1 MESTQWDQGLSAI
14 TSRPSSNGTTPMVT
28 WLDGLASANDNK
40 RVQLFRGAI
49 PTGDLPAWSNFISL
63 INTSKLR
70 GELDL
75 RRKFYMRVPIK
86 DDPDLL
92 KLLTGVAKLRALL
105 AARLNKTVR
114 VLNAYINIATEE
126 ERWPSH
132 ADPEDSLFI
141 QCEGSVTWYLD
152 DGEYTLQPGDAIYF
166 PGGTMHEVVA
176 LTPRAAII
184 LGIG

>member
-1 MESTQWDQGLSAI
+1 
-14 TSRPSSNGTTPMVT
+14 MVT
-28 WLDGLASANDNK
+28 WLDGLASAKANK
-40 RVQLFRGAI
+40 RVQLFKRAV
-49 PTGDLPAWSNFISL
+49 PAKQLPAWINFISL

-92 KLLTGVAKLRALL
+92 QHLTGIKKLGAQL
-105 AARLNKTVR
+105 AARLNLRVK
-114 VLNAYINIATEE
+114 VLNAYVNIATDE

-141 QCEGSVTWYLD
+141 QCEGEVVWYLD

-184 LGIG
+184 LAIG

>member
-1 MESTQWDQGLSAI
+1 
-14 TSRPSSNGTTPMVT
+14 MVT
-28 WLDGLASANDNK
+28 WQDGLASAKDNK
-40 RVQLFRGAI
+40 RVQLFREAI
-49 PTGDLPAWSNFISL
+49 LTGNLPAWSNFISL

-75 RRKFYMRVPIK
+75 RRKFYMRVPIQ

-92 KLLTGVAKLRALL
+92 QHLTGIKKL
-105 AARLNKTVR
+105 AAQLSSRLNLNVK

-132 ADPEDSLFI
+132 ADPEDSLFV

-152 DGEYTLQPGDAIYF
+152 GREYTLQPGDAIYF

-184 LGIG
+184 LAIG

>member
-1 MESTQWDQGLSAI
+1 MESTQWGQVPYGT
-14 TSRPSSNGTTPMVT
+14 TSQPSSKETIPTVT
-28 WLDGLASANDNK
+28 WLDGLASAKANK
-40 RVQLFRGAI
+40 RVQLFKRAV
-49 PTGDLPAWSNFISL
+49 PAEQLPAWGNFVSL

-86 DDPDLL
+86 DDPELL
-92 KLLTGVAKLRALL
+92 QLLTGVAKLRALL

-114 VLNAYINIATEE
+114 VLNAYVNIATEE

-132 ADPEDSLFI
+132 ADAEDSLFI

>member
-1 MESTQWDQGLSAI
+1 
-14 TSRPSSNGTTPMVT
+14 MVT
-28 WLDGLASANDNK
+28 WLDGLASANANK
-40 RVQLFRGAI
+40 RVQLFRSAI

-63 INTSKLR
+63 INSSKLR

-92 KLLTGVAKLRALL
+92 QLLTGVAKLRALL
-105 AARLNKTVR
+105 AARLEKDVS

-132 ADPEDSLFI
+132 ADDEDSLFI

-152 DGEYTLQPGDAIYF
+152 DGEYTLNPGDAIYF